1 MFHPILLTGAVLVGL
16 PILLH
21 LIMRQEPKR
30 LHFPAFR
37 FLKQRRR
44 TNQRKLRLRHL
55 LLMLLRMCLII
66 LMCVALFQPT
76 LVSEGFSLRGEQPVA
91 AVLVIDTSP
100 SMGYA
105 LVADRTGLSEARMRG
120 MKLLEEPPQGPWTAL
135 DDARARAMEILDELP
150 PGSKVAIVDTAERGE
165 ANWSLSA
172 ADARNLVRGLKKPKA
187 GGLPVTRALEQAYNL
202 FVRVDQEMEPGQEPL
217 PRVLYVFSDRTAAS
231 WDASRLPDLQQLR
244 DRVPPPSIF
253 TAYID
258 VGVDKPFNMAIT
270 NVELKP
276 QIVPAHLPAVLNVM
290 VAAVGPATKN
300 AVVCRIA
307 DKPEPQT
314 KPVEIRQDGTGT
326 VRFEWAGLP
335 PGLHQAEVS
344 LVTADAQP
352 LDNVRYVTF
361 RVREPRKVL
370 IIADEPP
377 PALGAAL
384 GSVGAAERTYEPA
397 MLWDLSLRVTQWYAC
412 EVVSASEAAEWKPA
426 DFGKYE
432 AVTLAAVAA
441 PPTALWDS
449 LRQYVRGG
457 GQLVVLPGERMNA
470 YNDSDAAQELMPGR
484 FEGLIDV
491 DRNAEGVG
499 WAWDALT
506 ERHPLL
512 SVFVRLRKERPE
524 TDFFK
529 FPPLAWRYWEV
540 KPAEK
545 QFVLIPYA
553 DAAEADKRRPAV
565 LERRVEGG
573 RVVVL
578 TTAWDLRRD
587 ATSNLWNDY
596 PETKSSFLPYFTFE
610 LTRYLTGDTED
621 VNFNF
626 LNGQNVLVKWPP
638 GDPKKAFYLEGPDV
652 IGTDAILKREEGQ
665 AYLRLGPERMQTAGN
680 FRVRS
685 EDLKWTEGFSL
696 NASPEES
703 NLERIGID
711 QIEPLFG
718 KDSVAPATKDLRV
731 RDMLKGKFT
740 QPVELFPFLMILLLL
755 VLALENLLANKFY
768 RAPAK
773 NEEER

>member
-100 SMGYA
+100 SMGYVLA
-105 LVADRTGLSEARMRG
+105 ADRTGLSEARMRG
-120 MKLLEEPPQGPWTAL
+120 LKLLEESPQGPWTAL

-150 PGSKVAIVDTAERGE
+150 PGSKVAVIDTAERGE

-172 ADARNLVRGLKKPKA
+172 ADARNVVRGFKKPKA

-217 PRVLYVFSDRTAAS
+217 PRVLYIFSDRTTAS

-253 TAYID
+253 AAYID
-258 VGVDKPFNMAIT
+258 VGVEKPLNMAIT
-270 NVELKP
+270 NVELRP
-276 QIVPAHLPAVLNVM
+276 QIVPAHLPVVLNVT
-290 VAAVGPATKN
+290 VTGVGPAAKN

-307 DKPEPQT
+307 DKPEAQT
-314 KPVEIRQDGTGT
+314 KPVEIRPDGTGT
-326 VRFEWAGLP
+326 VQFRWDGLP

-361 RVREPRKVL
+361 RVQEPRKVL
-370 IIADEPP
+370 IVADEPP
-377 PALGAAL
+377 IGFGAVAGNLGSRGKVARSAWVWWAAL
-384 GSVGAAERTYEPA
+384 MSSQSYVSDEYSADDVVGWKLP
-397 MLWDLSLRVTQWYAC
+397 DLA
-412 EVVSASEAAEWKPA
+412 
-426 DFGKYE
+426 KYE
-432 AVTLAAVAA
+432 AVTLAGVAA
-441 PPTALWDS
+441 PDDELWRL
-449 LRQYVRGG
+449 LRDYVDGG
-457 GQLVVLPGERMNA
+457 GQLVILPGEKMSG
-470 YNDSDAAQELMPGR
+470 YKSEAAHKLLPGDFTELIEVNP
-484 FEGLIDV
+484 EG
-491 DRNAEGVG
+491 EGVG
-499 WAWDALT
+499 WAWDALSYQ
-506 ERHPLL
+506 HPFLAPFREWRKDPNID
-512 SVFVRLRKERPE
+512 FV
-524 TDFFK
+524 K
-529 FPPLAWRYWEV
+529 FPPVVWRYWQLNDV
-540 KPAEK
+540 PK
-545 QFVLIPYA
+545 QSVIVSYA
-553 DAAEADKRRPAV
+553 DSPDADKRHPAIV
-565 LERRVEGG
+565 GQQVGNG
-573 RVVVL
+573 RVVVF
-578 TTAWDLRRD
+578 TTAWDFDQRPGKD
-587 ATSNLWNDY
+587 WNNY
-596 PETKSSFLPYFTFE
+596 LGSPRSFSVVVPILM
-610 LTRYLTGDTED
+610 TRYLTGDTED

-638 GDPKKAFYLEGPDV
+638 GDQKKAFYLEGPDV

-685 EDLKWTEGFSL
+685 EDLKWAEGFSL
-696 NASPEES
+696 NASPDES

-711 QIEPLFG
+711 QIEPLLG
-718 KDSVAPATKDLRV
+718 KDSVAPATKDLRI

-740 QPVELFPFLMILLLL
+740 QPVELFPFLMVLLLL

-768 RAPAK
+768 RQPPKQA
-773 NEEER
+773 EE